1 MFAWCFLSRKLLHI
15 YIILCDI
22 LSEVIFEYDKDLN
35 LYWFSKFQKQ
45 DKEKFD
51 PISVSKEMS
60 SLQQNIY
67 KSSSC
72 ENENVQQIF
81 KKIFQKYF
89 FLLKQSFLNTFLS
102 YFMKGSQF
110 KSRAHRRGHHPER
123 DTSDSLS
130 GDQLIRAFQEL
141 KDVSF
146 FFSFFFKESLLCYP
160 HQPWPWKQT
169 HEQNTAKNLWAGGYI
184 QQAEEKRILYKRRM
198 EIIHPSAEPKM

>member
-1 MFAWCFLSRKLLHI
+1 MHI

-51 PISVSKEMS
+51 PISVSEEMS

-72 ENENVQQIF
+72 KNENVQQIF

-89 FLLKQSFLNTFLS
+89 FFIKAVLFRHLPLLF
-102 YFMKGSQF
+102 Y
-110 KSRAHRRGHHPER
+110 ER
-123 DTSDSLS
+123 VT
-130 GDQLIRAFQEL
+130 
-141 KDVSF
+141 V
-146 FFSFFFKESLLCYP
+146 
-160 HQPWPWKQT
+160 
-169 HEQNTAKNLWAGGYI
+169 
-184 QQAEEKRILYKRRM
+184 
-198 EIIHPSAEPKM
+198 

>member
-1 MFAWCFLSRKLLHI
+1 MHI

-45 DKEKFD
+45 DKEKFN
-51 PISVSKEMS
+51 PISVSEEMS

-89 FLLKQSFLNTFLS
+89 FFIKAVLFRDLPLLF
-102 YFMKGSQF
+102 Y
-110 KSRAHRRGHHPER
+110 ER
-123 DTSDSLS
+123 VT
-130 GDQLIRAFQEL
+130 
-141 KDVSF
+141 V
-146 FFSFFFKESLLCYP
+146 
-160 HQPWPWKQT
+160 
-169 HEQNTAKNLWAGGYI
+169 
-184 QQAEEKRILYKRRM
+184 
-198 EIIHPSAEPKM
+198 

>member
-1 MFAWCFLSRKLLHI
+1 MHI

-51 PISVSKEMS
+51 PISVSEEMS

-81 KKIFQKYF
+81 
-89 FLLKQSFLNTFLS
+89 LKNLS
-102 YFMKGSQF
+102 
-110 KSRAHRRGHHPER
+110 E
-123 DTSDSLS
+123 TL
-130 GDQLIRAFQEL
+130 
-141 KDVSF
+141 F
-146 FFSFFFKESLLCYP
+146 FFIKAVLFRHLPLLFYERV
-160 HQPWPWKQT
+160 T
-169 HEQNTAKNLWAGGYI
+169 V
-184 QQAEEKRILYKRRM
+184 
-198 EIIHPSAEPKM
+198 